1 MRPVQVVDK
10 AVEALDIGQLVRTP
24 RQQAAAQGHERM
36 ARRTQRRTQ
45 THIHPDRLVQ
55 PNAVQVQ
62 INAVRELD
70 AGEFTGGVHWRAGS
84 FLV

>member
-1 MRPVQVVDK
+1 MRSVEIVDK
-10 AVEALDIGQLVRTP
+10 AVEALDIGQLVRAP
-24 RQQAAAQGHERM
+24 CQQLAAQGHERM
-36 ARRTQRRTQ
+36 SRRTQRRAQ

-70 AGEFTGGVHWRAGS
+70 AGEFACGVHWRAVS